1 MNLYWLKTWNLYHPV
16 KQRNKKTQIQA
27 FNHSNN
33 KTRVNFFLYDVH
45 SPSNTTSLWSY
56 LCQILLFAFQLYATP
71 PPPYLFEVGVDWLD
85 LGFPHSGH
93 FEYSRLLFTLS
104 RSFLFILAHGYI
116 LCLENKTISM
126 KSNRTLFSVIYT
138 K

>member
-1 MNLYWLKTWNLYHPV
+1 MNLYWVKTWNLYHPV
-16 KQRNKKTQIQA
+16 KQRNKKTQIKA

-71 PPPYLFEVGVDWLD
+71 PLTFLRLVLTDLI
-85 LGFPHSGH
+85 LGFLTPA
-93 FEYSRLLFTLS
+93 TLNTAD
-104 RSFLFILAHGYI
+104 SFLPFPGPF
-116 LCLENKTISM
+116 CLSFCLFLPMDIFCVWKTKLSAWKTIEPYF
-126 KSNRTLFSVIYT
+126 L
-138 K
+138 

>member
-1 MNLYWLKTWNLYHPV
+1 MNLYWVKTWNLYHPV
-16 KQRNKKTQIQA
+16 KQRNKKTQIKA

-71 PPPYLFEVGVDWLD
+71 LLPFWGWCWLTWSWVSSLRPLWIPQTPFYPFPVLSVYLSVYSCPWIYSV
-85 LGFPHSGH
+85 SGKQNYQH
-93 FEYSRLLFTLS
+93 E
-104 RSFLFILAHGYI
+104 
-116 LCLENKTISM
+116 KQ
-126 KSNRTLFSVIYT
+126 
-138 K
+138 